1 MKVIIVEDEKIIRKK
16 LEILPSYSKY
26 SMEVVASGKNGLE
39 GLALIKEFEPEVV
52 ITDIIMPLMDGLKM
66 IEESM
71 EYDYSAIII
80 SGYDDFSYAKKAIR
94 YGVTDYL
101 LKPIDIEELNEALV
115 NAKMIYEM
123 KRGFLSGNKFDIL
136 KEDNKADLQDET
148 CLEMI
153 KYIEEN
159 YRDKISITDL
169 EGSLHYSESMLNKKF
184 KESSSMT
191 FNDYLNRYRITR
203 AMEFLRDEDLAISDI
218 AFRCGFSNQKY
229 FSKVFKKY
237 LGLSPSDYRKSLKL

>member
-52 ITDIIMPLMDGLKM
+52 ITDITMPLMDGLKM

-115 NAKMIYEM
+115 NAKMIYEI